1 MNPHQSPAQLYT
13 TRPKLPLTGEALAR
27 GSNKRGWVGEQACLP
42 VPLEMRYHL
51 VLNARDTQQYLM
63 LNHCMLRGTVFVM
76 GRLSHVRLKS
86 LSPYPHET

>member
-51 VLNARDTQQYLM
+51 VPNARDAQQYLI
-63 LNHCMLRGTVFVM
+63 
-76 GRLSHVRLKS
+76 
-86 LSPYPHET
+86 